1 MTARMLIPA
10 AVVVLGATACGLWM
24 VSGTMP
30 RGAAVWSV
38 ASFLAAA
45 WGAYMVNEA
54 WPGRWW
60 VRGACYAA
68 AILVCGAAVLT
79 YGLPVL
85 RGIGSLKGLSRHVD
99 SLDGYGQALLAVP
112 VVGGALVAA
121 LALDGLLKALR
132 RPPGGGKRRHA
143 RSQLFGTSTL
153 LGDRHMK
160 KLMKRNG
167 ILLGQRGRGPN
178 APLVGWGLEGSAIT
192 LAPPRVGKG
201 ATIALNLLSPRDR
214 GFNGSTVI
222 LDPRGELFPVVA
234 RRRREMGRRVVLI
247 DPFGEVRK
255 HKREVTGLHLPDF
268 ESARYNPLDFIRD
281 DDALGVQDI
290 NVLLDALLT
299 PPKTGP
305 GTGNTGHFHASA
317 RAILAGYIAWVRY
330 REPPP
335 QRSLGRV
342 RELLM
347 QKPEDQKAF
356 GEKVLES
363 ERFAGDLAH
372 IAVSREMRA
381 GKEEAGGNFSTIAN
395 QLGFIETSAVRE
407 QMSGRSTF
415 DPKWLVEGDTDVF
428 VVAPE
433 DQLDK
438 VAGWL
443 RLWITIPYAMAS
455 LHALK
460 RDMLIVIDELPRL
473 GRLKPVID
481 AYTMA
486 AGRGVHFWCFA
497 QSISALDATW
507 GKEDRTMLMHLA
519 EVVQFLGFPRSDVP
533 NAKEMSEAMGYATY
547 ENVSE
552 STSAQSSGNRV
563 LAAGGSMTD
572 GTSASA
578 VKEALVTPDDLLRM
592 GPDDQY
598 VIASPKSMPRDALRL
613 QHARYWTRRDA
624 HWLADP
630 NPLVLRKD
638 RAAAGD
644 AAWAEARAE
653 EAAA

>member
-1 MTARMLIPA
+1 MGMTIRRIVPVA
-10 AVVVLGATACGLWM
+10 AVVLAATGCGLWM
-24 VSGTMP
+24 LSGTMP
-30 RGAAVWSV
+30 RPAATWSV
-38 ASFLAAA
+38 AGFLAAA
-45 WGAYMVNEA
+45 WGAYMVKEA
-54 WPGRWW
+54 WSGRWW
-60 VRGACYAA
+60 LRGACYAA
-68 AILVCGAAVLT
+68 ALLVCGAAVLT
-79 YGLPVL
+79 HGVPVV
-85 RGIGSLKGLSRHVD
+85 RGVGSWTGLSRYVEG
-99 SLDGYGQALLAVP
+99 LDGYGQALLAVP
-112 VVGGALVAA
+112 AVGGAIVVA
-121 LALDGLLKALR
+121 LLLDELLKAFR
-132 RPPGGGKRRHA
+132 GTPGGGKRRHR
-143 RSQLFGTSTL
+143 RSALFGTSTL

-160 KLMKRNG
+160 KLMRRNG
-167 ILLGQRGRGPN
+167 ILLGQMGSSAN
-178 APLVGWGLEGSAIT
+178 APLVGWGLEGSAIS

-214 GFNGSTVI
+214 GFDGSTVI
-222 LDPRGELFPVVA
+222 VDPRGELFPVVA
-234 RRRREMGRRVVLI
+234 RRRREMGRRVVLV

-255 HKREVTGLHLPDF
+255 HEQEVEGLHLPDVR
-268 ESARYNPLDFIRD
+268 SAIYNPIDFIRD
-281 DDALGVQDI
+281 DDELGVQDI

-305 GTGNTGHFHASA
+305 GTGNTGHFHSSA

-330 REPPP
+330 REPPS

-342 RELLM
+342 RDLLM

-356 GEKVLES
+356 GKRVLDS
-363 ERFAGDLAH
+363 ARFAGDLAH
-372 IAVSREMRA
+372 IAASREMRA

-395 QLGFIETSAVRE
+395 QLGFIETPAVNA

-433 DQLDK
+433 EQLDK
-438 VAGWL
+438 VVGWL
-443 RLWITIPYAMAS
+443 RLWIAIPYAMAS

-507 GKEDRTMLMHLA
+507 GREDRMMLMHLA
-519 EVVQFLGFPRSDVP
+519 EVVQFLGFPRSDVA

-552 STSAQSSGNRV
+552 STSAQSSGDRV
-563 LAAGGSMTD
+563 LAAGGSLTD

-592 GPDDQY
+592 GPDEQY

-613 QHARYWTRRDA
+613 QHARYWTRADA

-630 NPLVLRKD
+630 NPLVLRKM
-638 RAAAGD
+638 RAAA
-644 AAWAEARAE
+644 
-653 EAAA
+653 

>member
-1 MTARMLIPA
+1 MTTRMA
-10 AVVVLGATACGLWM
+10 ALAGPIVVAATGCGLWIL
-24 VSGTMP
+24 SGTMP
-30 RGAAVWSV
+30 RGAATWSV
-38 ASFLAAA
+38 AGFLAAA
-45 WGAYMVNEA
+45 WGAYMASEA
-54 WPGRWW
+54 WSGRWW
-60 VRGACYAA
+60 LRGACYVAA
-68 AILVCGAAVLT
+68 LLVCGASVLT
-79 YGLPVL
+79 HVVPVV
-85 RGIGSLKGLSRHVD
+85 RGVGSWTGLSRHAEG
-99 SLDGYGQALLAVP
+99 LDGYGQALLAVP
-112 VVGGALVAA
+112 AVGGAIVVVLI
-121 LALDGLLKALR
+121 LDGSLKAVR
-132 RPPGGGKRRHA
+132 RAPGGGKRRHA

-153 LGDRHMK
+153 LGGRHMK

-167 ILLGQRGRGPN
+167 ILLGQLGRSAN
-178 APLVGWGLEGSAIT
+178 APLVGWGLEGSAISF
-192 LAPPRVGKG
+192 APPRVGKG

-222 LDPRGELFPVVA
+222 VDPRGELFCVVA
-234 RRRREMGRRVVLI
+234 RRRRQMGRRVVLV
-247 DPFGEVRK
+247 DPFGVVRK
-255 HKREVTGLHLPDF
+255 HKEEVEGLHLPDVK
-268 ESARYNPLDFIRD
+268 SATYNPIDFIRD
-281 DDALGVQDI
+281 DDELGVQDI

-299 PPKTGP
+299 SPKTGP

-330 REPPP
+330 REPVS

-342 RELLM
+342 RDLLT
-347 QKPEDQKAF
+347 QKPAEQKAF
-356 GEKVLES
+356 GERVLDS
-363 ERFAGDLAH
+363 PSFAGDLAH

-395 QLGFIETSAVRE
+395 QLGFIETPAVKA

-507 GKEDRTMLMHLA
+507 GKEDRMLLMHLA
-519 EVVQFLGFPRSDVP
+519 EVVQFLGFPRTDVAG
-533 NAKEMSEAMGYATY
+533 AKEMSEAMGYATW

-552 STSAQSSGNRV
+552 SRSAQSSGDRV
-563 LAAGGSMTD
+563 LAAGGSLTD

-613 QHARYWTRRDA
+613 RHARYWKRRDA

-630 NPLVLRKD
+630 NPLVLRKEGAARRG
-638 RAAAGD
+638 RAK
-644 AAWAEARAE
+644 